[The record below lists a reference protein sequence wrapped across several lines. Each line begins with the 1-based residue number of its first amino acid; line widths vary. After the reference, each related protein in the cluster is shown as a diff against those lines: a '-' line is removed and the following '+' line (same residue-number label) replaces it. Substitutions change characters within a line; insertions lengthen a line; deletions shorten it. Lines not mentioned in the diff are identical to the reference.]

1 MTTLAVRPRRALFA
15 VVPDTAARRHLGW
28 TSIIALSAIWFA
40 IAYLMN
46 TLGGITLPYLINQF
60 LAKGVLHQTTV
71 SILGIHFP
79 AYKNTYV
86 AILDTAGAIFA
97 LVWQPAIGALSD
109 RSRFSIGRRRPY
121 IMLGVVGD
129 IVFLSLMAFVTTYWM
144 LIAVY
149 MLLQLASNTAQGP
162 YQGMLPDQVPD
173 GQRGE
178 ASGYYGLLQMVGT
191 VLGFVVV
198 GVILIP
204 NGHFQLAIFSYVAV
218 IAITGAMVIFGL
230 PDVVTTSHDARPVG
244 KALLLSFAIDVKRYR
259 DFGWLMISRLFFL
272 MGPVGI
278 GSFATNFIQDSYGL
292 SLSKATAYSAIL
304 QAGVV
309 VFAAVMSITAGFA
322 ARRLGKKRLVS
333 LACVLGALGSALL
346 ITAPSLVLLF
356 VFGSI
361 VGISLGTFLSVD
373 WAFMTDLIPKA
384 EAGRYMGVSNI
395 ATVSSGLIA
404 RPILGPIIDAF
415 NHGHQGTVGYRVMFG
430 LVAVFYVIAWIT
442 LRPVREI
449 TVE

>member
-1 MTTLAVRPRRALFA
+1 VTTLAVRPRRALLP

-28 TSIIALSAIWFA
+28 RSIVTLSAIWFA

-60 LAKGVLHQTTV
+60 LAKGVLHQQTI
-71 SILGIHFP
+71 SLFGIHFP

-86 AILDTAGAIFA
+86 ALLDTAGAVFA
-97 LVWQPAIGALSD
+97 LIWQPAIGALSD
-109 RSRFSIGRRRPY
+109 RSRFAIGRRRPY
-121 IMLGVVGD
+121 IMLGVAGD
-129 IVFLSLMAFVTTYWM
+129 IVFLSLMAFVTSYWM
-144 LIAVY
+144 LIFVY

-173 GQRGE
+173 DQRGE

-191 VLGFVVV
+191 ILGFVVV

-204 NGHFQLAIFSYVAV
+204 NGHFQAAVFSYVAV
-218 IAITGAMVIFGL
+218 IAVTGAMVIFGL
-230 PDVVTTSHDARPVG
+230 PDVVTTRHSHQPVG
-244 KALLLSFAIDVKRYR
+244 KSVALSFAIDVKKYR

-278 GSFATNFIQDSYGL
+278 GSFATNFIQDSYRL
-292 SLSKATAYSAIL
+292 TPAKATAYSAIL

-309 VFAAVMSITAGFA
+309 VFAATMSMTAGFA
-322 ARRLGKKRLVS
+322 ARQLGKKRLVS
-333 LACVLGALGSALL
+333 LACLIGALGSALL
-346 ITAPSLVLLF
+346 ITAPSLLLLF

-415 NHGHQGTVGYRVMFG
+415 NKGHQSVVGYRVMFG
-430 LVAVFYVIAWIT
+430 LVAVFYLIAWVT

-449 TVE
+449 RVE